1 MRESVFETLV
11 GALVVMVAG
20 VFLWFALAVGGDTDV
35 KGDQYNVLA
44 RFNNVS
50 GISRGS
56 DVRIAGVKAGVVKSI
71 EGDPQRFEAML
82 TLSLDKK
89 WELPDDTDARISTDG
104 LLGGAYIALEPGGG
118 FDTIAQDGTGEIQYT
133 RGSVDLLTLFASFAG
148 GGGGDAAPAEPES
161 LDTITESA
169 PAPESAPQPVVKK
182 KPEAP
187 KPAAPA
193 PQPGVN
199 PEPKPAQIPT
209 PDPVVTPE
217 PSVSEPSTVET
228 PTTAAPDPVDD
239 ADPAGDNGQ

>member
-11 GALVVMVAG
+11 GGLVVAVAG
-20 VFLWFALAVGGDTDV
+20 VFLWFALAVGGDAEV
-35 KGDQYNVLA
+35 RGDQYNVLA

-71 EGDPQRFEAML
+71 EGDPQRFEALL

-104 LLGGAYIALEPGGG
+104 LLGGSYIALEPGGG

-148 GGGGDAAPAEPES
+148 GGGGGDAAPAAQPAE
-161 LDTITESA
+161 TVTG
-169 PAPESAPQPVVKK
+169 PAPEA
-182 KPEAP
+182 
-187 KPAAPA
+187 
-193 PQPGVN
+193 
-199 PEPKPAQIPT
+199 
-209 PDPVVTPE
+209 VVTPE
-217 PSVSEPSTVET
+217 PSITET
-228 PTTAAPDPVDD
+228 PPAADPYPLDD
-239 ADPAGDNGQ
+239 PYPAGDDGQ

>member
-148 GGGGDAAPAEPES
+148 GAGVTRYDYRVGTCSRICTPACGEEKAGGAKTCRASAAAS
-161 LDTITESA
+161 G
-169 PAPESAPQPVVKK
+169 
-182 KPEAP
+182 KP
-187 KPAAPA
+187 
-193 PQPGVN
+193 
-199 PEPKPAQIPT
+199 
-209 PDPVVTPE
+209 
-217 PSVSEPSTVET
+217 
-228 PTTAAPDPVDD
+228 
-239 ADPAGDNGQ
+239 

>member
-11 GALVVMVAG
+11 GGLVVAVAG
-20 VFLWFALAVGGDTDV
+20 VFLWFALAVGGDAEV

-71 EGDPQRFEAML
+71 EGDPQRFEALL

-104 LLGGAYIALEPGGG
+104 LLGGSYIALEPGGG
-118 FDTIAQDGTGEIQYT
+118 FDTIAQDGTGEIVYT

-148 GGGGDAAPAEPES
+148 GGGGGDAATADAQPAE
-161 LDTITESA
+161 TVTE
-169 PAPESAPQPVVKK
+169 PAPEPVAAK
-182 KPEAP
+182 KPEAK

-193 PQPGVN
+193 PQ
-199 PEPKPAQIPT
+199 A
-209 PDPVVTPE
+209 VVTPE
-217 PSVSEPSTVET
+217 PSVTET
-228 PTTAAPDPVDD
+228 PPAADPYPVDD
-239 ADPAGDNGQ
+239 PYPAGDDGQ